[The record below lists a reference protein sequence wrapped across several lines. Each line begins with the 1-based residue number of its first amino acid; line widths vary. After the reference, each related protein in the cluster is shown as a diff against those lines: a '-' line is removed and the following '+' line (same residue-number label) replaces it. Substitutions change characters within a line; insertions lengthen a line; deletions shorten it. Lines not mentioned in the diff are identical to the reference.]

1 MGPARPRRRG
11 LRPRVSRR
19 PHADGGVAVN
29 IASVREVGSDLL
41 DAVETVIVGK
51 RPVLERV
58 LWAILGDGHLL
69 IEDVPGLA
77 KTLIAKSFAAG
88 WALSFRR
95 IQFTPDLLPADITGT
110 YVFDRKT
117 GDFVLRR
124 GPVFTNVLL
133 ADEINRAPPKTQSAL
148 LEAMQERQATLEGET
163 FPLDRPFFVI
173 ATQNPIEHEGTYPL
187 PEAQVDRFLLRIDVG
202 YPSREEEVEIL
213 ERRRKRRS
221 DDATIE
227 PVTTPD
233 QVRALQAAI
242 EDVHVDPAVE
252 GYMVD
257 IVVATRG
264 HSQVEVG
271 ASPRGSLALLKVAR
285 ARAAIA
291 GRDFVTPDDVK
302 TVAGPA
308 LAHRLI
314 RNEGS
319 SLDLVEIADILPREL
334 AVIRGTNHAVVSLEK
349 AGTLRLAY
357 TVRSQV
363 KGDFVLGPVRV
374 RSFDPLALG
383 AHDVALDLRSPLVVA
398 PAMEDLRRAQ
408 LQPRRTRPW
417 FGQVPSRRIGPGTEF
432 WGLREYVAGDEVRRI
447 NWKASARLE
456 RLFTN
461 EYEGE
466 RSGDVVIVVDARR
479 ESFVGTEA
487 DNPVEHAVRAALGI
501 ADRVLATKNRV
512 GLIVYR
518 QVIDWVPLAFGR
530 KQLYRILDHLV
541 HAKPGGEWRVSH
553 VGLVLSRFLP
563 RDCLI
568 VLITP
573 LQDRDALT
581 AVIGPPAPRDDTAQ
595 VSPPP
600 PPSAPRDRR
609 QGPAG
614 PDGPPGPGPEAR

>member
-1 MGPARPRRRG
+1 
-11 LRPRVSRR
+11 
-19 PHADGGVAVN
+19 VN
-29 IASVREVGSDLL
+29 LASVAAVSGSLL
-41 DAVETVIVGK
+41 DAVESVIVGK

-88 WALSFRR
+88 LGLSFRR

-110 YVFDRKT
+110 YVYDRKT
-117 GDFVLRR
+117 SDFVLRR
-124 GPVFTNVLL
+124 GPIFTQLLL

-202 YPSREEEVEIL
+202 YPTRAEEVEVL

-257 IVVATRG
+257 IVGATRG

-271 ASPRGSLALLKVAR
+271 ASPRGSLALLKVSR
-285 ARAAIA
+285 ARAAMA

-314 RNEGS
+314 
-319 SLDLVEIADILPREL
+319 LKPDPW
-334 AVIRGTNHAVVSLEK
+334 IRGVRTATV
-349 AGTLRLAY
+349 LA
-357 TVRSQV
+357 
-363 KGDFVLGPVRV
+363 DVL
-374 RSFDPLALG
+374 A
-383 AHDVALDLRSPLVVA
+383 
-398 PAMEDLRRAQ
+398 
-408 LQPRRTRPW
+408 
-417 FGQVPSRRIGPGTEF
+417 QVP
-432 WGLREYVAGDEVRRI
+432 
-447 NWKASARLE
+447 
-456 RLFTN
+456 
-461 EYEGE
+461 
-466 RSGDVVIVVDARR
+466 
-479 ESFVGTEA
+479 
-487 DNPVEHAVRAALGI
+487 
-501 ADRVLATKNRV
+501 
-512 GLIVYR
+512 
-518 QVIDWVPLAFGR
+518 VP
-530 KQLYRILDHLV
+530 KV
-541 HAKPGGEWRVSH
+541 P
-553 VGLVLSRFLP
+553 
-563 RDCLI
+563 
-568 VLITP
+568 
-573 LQDRDALT
+573 
-581 AVIGPPAPRDDTAQ
+581 
-595 VSPPP
+595 
-600 PPSAPRDRR
+600 
-609 QGPAG
+609 
-614 PDGPPGPGPEAR
+614 